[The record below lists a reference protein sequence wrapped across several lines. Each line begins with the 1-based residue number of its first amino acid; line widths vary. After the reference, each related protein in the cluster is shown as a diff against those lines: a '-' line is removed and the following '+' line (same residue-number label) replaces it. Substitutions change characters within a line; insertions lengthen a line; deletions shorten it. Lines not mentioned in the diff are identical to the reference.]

1 MKYDL
6 PDSQDE
12 ILPNL
17 LDLKSVEEIGL
28 SEFEGFLKAEILLT
42 ENLTHSTK
50 FTVEYILDLHKIAL
64 QHLYPFAGKLRTV
77 NMSKG
82 GFTFPA
88 ARFLSDSMSE
98 FNIGILS
105 NLPDSYENE
114 EDLIQDIAVVHGE
127 LLFIHP
133 FREGNGRTA
142 RILANLMAR
151 KQGFSALEFGRIN
164 KKNISKY
171 ILAVQNCAA
180 KDYGKIIDLI

>member
-17 LDLKSVEEIGL
+17 LDLKSVEEISL

-88 ARFLSDSMSE
+88 ARFLSDSMGE

-127 LLFIHP
+127 KTRF
-133 FREGNGRTA
+133 
-142 RILANLMAR
+142 
-151 KQGFSALEFGRIN
+151 
-164 KKNISKY
+164 
-171 ILAVQNCAA
+171 
-180 KDYGKIIDLI
+180 